1 MTHKLSDSELL
12 DESETTY
19 GEPSPANIEVIEE
32 LDDHIDEEPLN
43 DEQREVMEDIW
54 LKAEE
59 MGMWIKYVL
68 STFTDQFCLSLF
80 AFRY

>member
-1 MTHKLSDSELL
+1 MTHKLSDSESL

-19 GEPSPANIEVIEE
+19 SPSNIKVIEE
-32 LDDHIDEEPLN
+32 LEEIIEEENIQEEILN

-59 MGMWIKYVL
+59 MGM
-68 STFTDQFCLSLF
+68 
-80 AFRY
+80 

>member
-1 MTHKLSDSELL
+1 MF

-19 GEPSPANIEVIEE
+19 KPSPGNLEVIEE
-32 LDDHIDEEPLN
+32 SEENVEEEILN

-59 MGMWIKYVL
+59 MGM
-68 STFTDQFCLSLF
+68 
-80 AFRY
+80 

>member
-19 GEPSPANIEVIEE
+19 DEPSPVNTEVIEE
-32 LDDHIDEEPLN
+32 LEENIEEEILN

-59 MGMWIKYVL
+59 MGM
-68 STFTDQFCLSLF
+68 
-80 AFRY
+80 